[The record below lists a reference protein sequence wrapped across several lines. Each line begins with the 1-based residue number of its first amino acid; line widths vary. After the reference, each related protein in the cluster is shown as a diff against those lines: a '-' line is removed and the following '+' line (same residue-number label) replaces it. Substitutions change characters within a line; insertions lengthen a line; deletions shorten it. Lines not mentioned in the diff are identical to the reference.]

1 MDHQPPVSYKNFLP
15 SKRLV
20 IIMTVLIIGVVI
32 ITVAPILIRR
42 YKESQQPQP
51 PAVLELTTLTGDPTT
66 RDSDRDGIYDWQEI
80 AVGLNPA
87 AAETTPGVSD
97 EISFETITN
106 NLSPETQELFK
117 TSSDSTIISYTIYKN
132 ALALSSGGAIDD
144 ESLSEAAQQ
153 ELRNYMLSFVP
164 SEKYTSTNLPRK
176 PSTPEYDAEYL
187 AITKKLPT
195 VDLFSLTTQQLIGSY
210 VTTGANK
217 SDIVKKIDEIRSV
230 LALFEKIPVPESIFE
245 EQREVLNA
253 LHAIATL
260 LENYDPTNTDDVYS
274 ISYKTLLQSYQVTLI
289 KKTISVFTYYKDSR
303 AELLQQVL
311 QNFTNLQ

>member
-32 ITVAPILIRR
+32 ITVTPILIRR

-97 EISFETITN
+97 EISFETITK

-144 ESLSEAAQQ
+144 EALSEAAQQ
-153 ELRNYMLSFVP
+153 EFRNYMLSLAP
-164 SEKYTSTNLPRK
+164 SEKYSPDDLVRI
-176 PSTPEYDAEYL
+176 PSTPENDADYL
-187 AITKKLPT
+187 TKTKSIPPI
-195 VDLFSLTTQQLIGSY
+195 DLFSPRVQKTILEYINQGSNKQLI
-210 VTTGANK
+210 TQ
-217 SDIVKKIDEIRSV
+217 KISEIRTTLSK
-230 LALFEKIPVPESIFE
+230 FEKIPIPESVFKA
-245 EQREVLNA
+245 QRETFNALYAISVLLETYNPTDADGVYIIGYDALLRSYQMTIIKNTTAVLN
-253 LHAIATL
+253 
-260 LENYDPTNTDDVYS
+260 
-274 ISYKTLLQSYQVTLI
+274 
-289 KKTISVFTYYKDSR
+289 YYKDPQ
-303 AELLQQVL
+303 AVPIAQALQKT
-311 QNFTNLQ
+311 TNPQ